1 MFERFTE
8 TAIQV
13 ILLAQE
19 ESRLLEDNLAKPN
32 EVIINNSPS
41 ISTNRQTLF
50 DKHLEFNQSLIST
63 LPKVPHG
70 YIF

>member
-32 EVIINNSPS
+32 EVIFLDGQKFSLCQIFIN
-41 ISTNRQTLF
+41 F
-50 DKHLEFNQSLIST
+50 YHHY
-63 LPKVPHG
+63 V
-70 YIF
+70 